1 MKILI
6 TNDDSINAPGLKALI
21 DCAVGFG
28 DVTVVAP
35 ERPQSGQSSAITVES
50 PLRIRQL
57 DDYNGAR
64 MFAVS
69 GTPVDCV
76 KLALDAIVTERH
88 DLLLS
93 GINHGSNS
101 GNAIIYSGTMG
112 AVLEGC
118 MAGIPSVGFSL
129 LHHSLAA
136 DFSLSATYVT
146 DIIAHVISSGLP
158 SQVALNVN
166 IPAKMVPHGIKV
178 CRAARGHWTEEYR
191 RYEDP
196 MGRPFYML
204 TGRFVNDEPDATDTD
219 EYWLD
224 RGYISVVPV
233 TPDMTAMEA
242 IKALAPPQPS
252 PKGRESD
259 RTQSPSR
266 PSP

>member
-6 TNDDSINAPGLKALI
+6 TNDDSINAPGLRALI
-21 DCAVGFG
+21 DCATGLG

-35 ERPQSGQSSAITVES
+35 ERPQSGQSSAITVET

-64 MFAVS
+64 MYAVS

-76 KLALDAIVTERH
+76 KLALDNILDEKP
-88 DLLLS
+88 DLILS

-112 AVLEGC
+112 AVIEGC
-118 MAGIPSVGFSL
+118 MAGIPSVGLSL
-129 LHHSLAA
+129 LHHSMSA
-136 DFSLSATYVT
+136 DFSLSATFVT
-146 DIIAHVISSGLP
+146 EIISHVAQGGLP
-158 SQVALNVN
+158 AQVALNVN
-166 IPAKMVPHGIKV
+166 IPAKIVPHGIRV

-196 MGRPFYML
+196 MGRTFYML
-204 TGRFVNDEPDATDTD
+204 TGRFINEEPDADDTD

-224 RGYISVVPV
+224 RGYISAVPV
-233 TPDMTAMEA
+233 TPEMTATGA
-242 IKALAPPQPS
+242 ITSVKTLLGLN
-252 PKGRESD
+252 KN
-259 RTQSPSR
+259 
-266 PSP
+266 